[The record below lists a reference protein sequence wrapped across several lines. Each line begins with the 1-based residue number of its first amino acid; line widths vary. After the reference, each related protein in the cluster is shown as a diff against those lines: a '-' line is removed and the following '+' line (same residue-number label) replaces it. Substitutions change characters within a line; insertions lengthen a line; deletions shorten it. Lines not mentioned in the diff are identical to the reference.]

1 MYDHYLYF
9 PATAALYTLSV
20 VTVLV
25 LVAGILA
32 SVTLWMK
39 GTAPSL
45 HHSVNVPAV
54 IKAFF
59 FECLLQVQI
68 LRVSFVRWL
77 MHFCIFI
84 GFMGLFAQTSLMAV
98 MSHFVPPDTLVAQTF
113 FVSAEQPLAGA
124 GARILDL
131 WGDVFGLLLLAG
143 LCIAIVRR
151 YIVRAAQ
158 LETILKDT
166 VALTLL
172 TVIAVTG
179 FVCEGL
185 RLTDPAYGPVASY
198 SFAGSL
204 LAGIFR
210 GMGWSAASY
219 QMWVWT
225 HAVISLF
232 FCAYIPFSKAWH
244 IFVSPLEIVLDASER
259 A

>member
-1 MYDHYLYF
+1 MYDNYLYF

-39 GTAPSL
+39 GKAPSL
-45 HHSVNVPAV
+45 HHRLNVPA
-54 IKAFF
+54 IIRAFF
-59 FECLLQVQI
+59 LECLLQVQI

-84 GFMGLFAQTSLMAV
+84 GFMGLFAQTSLMAM
-98 MSHFVPPDTLVAQTF
+98 MSHFVPPDTFIAKTF
-113 FVSAEQPLAGA
+113 FISETEPLAGA
-124 GARILDL
+124 GARVLDV

-151 YIVRAAQ
+151 YIVRASQ

-166 VALTLL
+166 VSLTLL
-172 TVIAVTG
+172 TVIALTG
-179 FVCEGL
+179 FLCEGL
-185 RLTDPAYGPVASY
+185 RLTDPAYAQVAAY
-198 SFAGSL
+198 SFVGNM
-204 LAGIFR
+204 LAGIFT

-219 QMWVWT
+219 HAWVWT